1 MSGDD
6 DLIAL
11 AKDGDEAAW
20 RQLYTE
26 HARRLSVWL
35 RTIPNP
41 DTTSGHEDLAADA
54 WVVAAERIHDFHGNS
69 GEFAGWLFG
78 IGRNLALNARR
89 RSMRRVTAPYAVPP
103 DRCAPAVGAPEL
115 EVAADD
121 WVQRLL
127 RQLSVRERQ
136 VVTCLDVLGLDV
148 RSTATALGVTATS
161 VRVAHHRA
169 LGRLRR
175 LVVDDAPPVG
185 VRASA
190 GRLPPG

>member
-1 MSGDD
+1 LSGDD
-6 DLIAL
+6 DLITR
-11 AKDGDEAAW
+11 AKVGDEAAW
-20 RQLYTE
+20 RQLYIK
-26 HARRLSVWL
+26 HAARLSVWL

-54 WVVAAERIHDFHGNS
+54 WVVAAERIQDFHGSS

-89 RSMRRVTAPYAVPP
+89 RSLRRATAPYAVPP
-103 DRCAPAVGAPEL
+103 DGYAPVVVAPEL
-115 EVAADD
+115 EVAAED

-127 RQLSVRERQ
+127 RQLPVRERQ

-175 LVVDDAPPVG
+175 LADD
-185 VRASA
+185 
-190 GRLPPG
+190 